1 MSAAERAAPVEAW
14 VARAAPV
21 EWAEE
26 QAWVAQAV
34 WVETEAWGGRG
45 AWAEPWAEPSAEART
60 EGQLWKQR
68 A

>member
-14 VARAAPV
+14 VARAAQV

-45 AWAEPWAEPSAEART
+45 AWAEPWAEPWAEART
-60 EGQLWKQR
+60 EGQLWKQQ

>member
-1 MSAAERAAPVEAW
+1 MSAAERAAPIEAW
-14 VARAAPV
+14 VARAAQV

-45 AWAEPWAEPSAEART
+45 AWAEPSAEVRAAAWVA
-60 EGQLWKQR
+60 GQPWKQQ